1 MSDEKRIKAENLLE
15 GIGEIDDTLLAEALA
30 YRPRR
35 RANSR
40 IVILAATLAVL
51 LTLAM
56 GLGVI
61 GRLAEEKK
69 GDSVA
74 PEFNDAPPQAP
85 AQTGTLD
92 SFLSS
97 IEGGENFEYLT
108 DKDALPYC
116 DGMAH
121 VVWQYSGD
129 DGYYVSE
136 GIEEEELDG
145 LKGEIGRGYYVG
157 TESPDL
163 NYRVWVLLGDGR
175 VISPYLVAASGN
187 ISYEVFDY
195 EPEIIPSEEFVTRI
209 QGILS

>member
-1 MSDEKRIKAENLLE
+1 MNNEKTIKAEMLLE

-35 RANSR
+35 RAGSR
-40 IVILAATLAVL
+40 LVILAATVAVF
-51 LTLAM
+51 LTIMM

-61 GRLAEEKK
+61 GRLADEKK

-74 PEFNDAPPQAP
+74 PEFNDAPQAP

-97 IEGGENFEYLT
+97 IEGGDGYEYLA
-108 DKDALPYC
+108 DADTLPYF

-129 DGYYVSE
+129 GGYYVSE
-136 GIEEEELDG
+136 GIEGEELES
-145 LKGEIGRGYYVG
+145 LKVEIGCGYYVG
-157 TESPDL
+157 AESPEL
-163 NYRVWVLLGDGR
+163 NCRVWVLLGDGR
-175 VISPYLVAASGN
+175 VISPYLVATSGN
-187 ISYEVFDY
+187 ISTEVFDY